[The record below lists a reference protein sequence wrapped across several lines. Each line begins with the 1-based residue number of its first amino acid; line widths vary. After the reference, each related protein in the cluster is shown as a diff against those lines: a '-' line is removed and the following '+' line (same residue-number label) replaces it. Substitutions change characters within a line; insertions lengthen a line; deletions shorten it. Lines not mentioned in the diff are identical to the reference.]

1 MFRSIT
7 NNTSKNLS
15 AGGTIS
21 GDVTI
26 TGDLTVQGSGTN
38 TYDEIVQ
45 GQFVVQ
51 TQVLS
56 SAPTPDGDADD
67 FIIENNAS
75 GGMTILT
82 PDASPGRIAF
92 GSPSDAYGA
101 VIMHQQSTG
110 KLSINTEGSS
120 GNISMATA
128 SGVEALVIDSSQNVG
143 IGGDAV
149 TKAGTFGDA
158 TTLGIVGTD
167 GSGNGPSIQV
177 AVDTT
182 ADARPMSLIFFN
194 KNNADSSGATTKH
207 ISAIRS
213 FTVTSDS
220 NDGDDS
226 GGDLRFYTKPE
237 SGSFD
242 ERMRIDENGNVGI
255 GTVSPAELVEAEKN
269 QNAHTVVQV
278 DNNTAGT
285 GASGGFK
292 ASADGADL
300 YMRALSSSFT
310 TSGRNVQDSVQL
322 LSVGASGGFVI
333 ASNHATADM
342 SFWTNDTQRLAID
355 GATGTADH
363 KNNYIVNEQ
372 GRQNHVAN
380 TMSSPYYRF
389 DGVDDYIQ
397 ILANGTGTFDTQK
410 FSIEALVYMDGTST
424 FYQIWSYDYT
434 AHSSPY
440 YAQHLRAAVDG
451 SLILAYNNGA
461 GNLSLEVSNVIE
473 MNKWEHIVG
482 TYEKGSQK
490 LYVNGELVGSGTDNV
505 TITYYAQEVWIGKA
519 NFAGGEFAGE
529 MQKVRFFNNVL
540 DATEVKELYSGASV
554 PYKYKGANQTNL
566 STDGDMS
573 NASSWTAGAGWS
585 IGSGVATGSS
595 TNNYLTQAVSLT
607 AGKRY
612 RLSADFTHSSG
623 AVVMYCGASAGDET
637 EGTTVVSSAGNHYVE
652 FLAQSDTDTIVF
664 TGSAFSGT
672 IDNVQLVP
680 IGAVAEYDGSGIASD
695 KWFDKSGNDLHGT
708 VSGASVENA
717 PSGDDGLVYEEGTW
731 SPVICQRDDT
741 DDVLPMH
748 AETAGK
754 YVRIGNTVTV
764 TGQAIGNSS
773 SGDMVSGDTIA
784 IKGLPYPVPN
794 AQGNR
799 SVASVLGLTVNL
811 ASGKRIA
818 GYVAQNSSQINLYVN
833 DGTSEGLLLFSE
845 FTNAGHIIFQATYI
859 V

>member
-1 MFRSIT
+1 MASLTGQSIASSYKDLLQVSNSNSGIDGTARVVSDGEDTASKLFLDT
-7 NNTSKNLS
+7 NRVGVGIAPTEGTLHVHTATAGSVTADGAADDLVVENSG
-15 AGGTIS
+15 AGGI
-21 GDVTI
+21 
-26 TGDLTVQGSGTN
+26 
-38 TYDEIVQ
+38 
-45 GQFVVQ
+45 
-51 TQVLS
+51 
-56 SAPTPDGDADD
+56 
-67 FIIENNAS
+67 
-75 GGMTILT
+75 TILT
-82 PDASPGRIAF
+82 PNNALGQLAF
-92 GSPSDAYGA
+92 GSPADAYGA
-101 VIMHQQSTG
+101 FIGWKSDDNQMT
-110 KLSINTEGSS
+110 I
-120 GNISMATA
+120 ATA
-128 SGVEALVIDSSQNVG
+128 NDGDSIVMQTANKVTAVTIDSSQNVG

-220 NDGDDS
+220 NAGDDS

-255 GTVSPAELVEAEKN
+255 GTVSPAELVEAEKD

-554 PYKYKGANQTNL
+554 PYKYKGANQTNTL
-566 STDGDMS
+566 GSLDFTSSWSTS
-573 NASSWTAGAGWS
+573 NASITDSDTFTVSADNGFIAKDFSAGD
-585 IGSGVATGSS
+585 V
-595 TNNYLTQAVSLT
+595 
-607 AGKRY
+607 GKQY
-612 RLSADFTHSSG
+612 RLRIAGTVSSGNLQVQNRNGSANILTGLSGTFDQTTEYTYEGDNDKPIILRLTSSG
-623 AVVMYCGASAGDET
+623 ATADITHLS
-637 EGTTVVSSAGNHYVE
+637 
-652 FLAQSDTDTIVF
+652 IVR
-664 TGSAFSGT
+664 
-672 IDNVQLVP
+672 

-695 KWFDKSGNDLHGT
+695 KWFDKSGNDLHGDVEGPT
-708 VSGASVENA
+708 VENA
-717 PSGDDGLVYEEGTW
+717 PSDDDGLIYEEGTFT
-731 SPVICQRDDT
+731 VG
-741 DDVLPMH
+741 
-748 AETAGK
+748 TASDASGAFSSQTGE
-754 YVRIGNTVTV
+754 YVRIGNIVHVRIAVTV
-764 TGQAIGNSS
+764 SS
-773 SGDMVSGDTIA
+773 NFASANFS
-784 IKGLPYPVPN
+784 GLPYTCNNSASPSSLVGGFGVMTGADGDHQNITASPSSTGTNIILFDGNNASDTHLPN
-794 AQGNR
+794 
-799 SVASVLGLTVNL
+799 TTH
-811 ASGKRIA
+811 
-818 GYVAQNSSQINLYVN
+818 
-833 DGTSEGLLLFSE
+833 GTYRMFLSYM
-845 FTNAGHIIFQATYI
+845 T
-859 V
+859 